1 MDVNNSIAKPR
12 NNAYQKGGII
22 GMAAGA
28 VGGAMLYNL
37 TRATT
42 LPLRGNPTISQ
53 KKNFIADMQNMFANH
68 NIDMKNTTVSKVI
81 KNSKKTL
88 KQPTIIIAG
97 LLVSAAIGT
106 VIGACVDAVR
116 NRKAKLGSKVEV

>member
-1 MDVNNSIAKPR
+1 MEVNNATAKPR

-28 VGGAMLYNL
+28 VGGAVIYNL

-42 LPLRGNPTISQ
+42 LPLRGNPTIAQ
-53 KKNFIADMQNMFANH
+53 KRNFISDMHNIFANH
-68 NIDMKNTTVSKVI
+68 NIDMKSTTVSKAI
-81 KNSKKTL
+81 KNSQKTL
-88 KQPTIIIAG
+88 KQPSVIIAG
-97 LLVSAAIGT
+97 LLISAAIGT

-116 NRKAKLGSKVEV
+116 SKKVKLDSKVKA